1 MSLEQLIFIALF
13 ILVPLVRALAERRQK
28 RRQEEAAEE
37 LSQTTGSSE
46 IPDYLSYEPPAWP
59 APAFPVPTFPTPPQ
73 LPTLPPA
80 ARVVPT
86 PSARPPA
93 PEPPPRLLA
102 DPTRLRRTAHARTH
116 GLVPQ
121 NRAELRRALL
131 LVEILGP
138 PRSLERHER

>member
-1 MSLEQLIFIALF
+1 MSLEQLVFIALF

-28 RRQEEAAEE
+28 RRQEEAAEA

-46 IPDYLSYEPPAWP
+46 IPDYPSYEPPAWP
-59 APAFPVPTFPTPPQ
+59 APAYPAPTFPAPPQ

-93 PEPPPRLLA
+93 PEPP
-102 DPTRLRRTAHARTH
+102 RRTLLDPARNLRAAYARTH

>member
-13 ILVPLVRALAERRQK
+13 ILVPLVRAIAERRQK
-28 RRQEEAAEE
+28 RRQEEAAEA

-46 IPDYLSYEPPAWP
+46 IPDYPSYEPPAWP
-59 APAFPVPTFPTPPQ
+59 VPAYPVPTFPTPPQ

-86 PSARPPA
+86 PSVRPPA

-102 DPTRLRRTAHARTH
+102 DPTRLRRTAHARTR

-121 NRAELRRALL
+121 SRAELRRALL

-138 PRSLERHER
+138 PRALERHER